1 VTFTKR
7 EKIAILVIAL
17 IMIFTL
23 GFKFV
28 KKEITKPKELDLE
41 IYNEEPTANME
52 EFEDEEDEDEFIMV
66 HISGQINFPGVIEIK
81 KGKRLIDA
89 VEMLGG
95 LKKEADIDRINLAK
109 KLEDEEK
116 IYIPKIGEEPGET
129 VSYSTVETKSEG
141 KININKA
148 SKSELSTLPGIGEI
162 LADRIIQ
169 YREETPFKT
178 IEDIK
183 NVSGIGDKKFESVK
197 ELIIAN

>member
-1 VTFTKR
+1 MTFTKR

>member
-1 VTFTKR
+1 MTFTKR
-7 EKIAILVIAL
+7 EQIAILVIAL

>member
-7 EKIAILVIAL
+7 EQIAILVIAL